1 MKFKAIIDKLK
12 SKGIVFANGL
22 TEEEFAR
29 IESLYN
35 IKFPKEL
42 KEFLSVGL
50 PFAEYTSYPPIV
62 GEKEYY
68 HYAFPFPVW
77 NDFSEENIKK
87 NKEWIAEPKRLLRE
101 EFENAKNNK
110 KEFWAFCNDLGLD
123 FEKKI
128 EEIDKEFDS
137 FENNLE
143 NTIPIF
149 GHRYVLQKDNSPILS
164 IPQTDDIALYGK
176 DLQDYLECEF
186 LGKKVDV
193 DWSNAK
199 LGNWHNILFR

>member
-1 MKFKAIIDKLK
+1 MKFNAIIDKLK

-87 NKEWIAEPKRLLRE
+87 NKDWIAEPK
-101 EFENAKNNK
+101 K
-110 KEFWAFCNDLGLD
+110 
-123 FEKKI
+123 
-128 EEIDKEFDS
+128 
-137 FENNLE
+137 
-143 NTIPIF
+143 
-149 GHRYVLQKDNSPILS
+149 
-164 IPQTDDIALYGK
+164 
-176 DLQDYLECEF
+176 
-186 LGKKVDV
+186 
-193 DWSNAK
+193 
-199 LGNWHNILFR
+199 